1 MPSQEELLK
10 KRPHILVA
18 TPGRLLDLLDS
29 GATTL
34 SQVRCLRGHLFA
46 TDATTLQGGL
56 LRACTPCHGCC
67 RQVAQGN
74 RTACS
79 TVTSASATAVAKG
92 TCAVSYFTNTCFF
105 ADAHGQVCYVVLD
118 EADKMLSLG
127 FQPQLDR
134 LHQLLLGAH
143 PEPAAEGKG
152 AAKGKGKGKAGAAAE
167 AAQAVAGVVAG
178 ARPQVLLFTATMP
191 AEVEGAAGRWLRR
204 PVRVVVTHS
213 AASISRTITQV
224 RALPRALE
232 QGVDALYFGALRVA
246 APGRQCP
253 GVHQMLTACMAVS

>member
-1 MPSQEELLK
+1 M
-10 KRPHILVA
+10 RR
-18 TPGRLLDLLDS
+18 T
-29 GATTL
+29 TTL
-34 SQVRCLRGHLFA
+34 C
-46 TDATTLQGGL
+46 GL
-56 LRACTPCHGCC
+56 LPACCPCHGCC

-74 RTACS
+74 STACS
-79 TVTSASATAVAKG
+79 TVASASATAVAKG
-92 TCAVSYFTNTCFF
+92 TCAVSCFTNTCFF

-152 AAKGKGKGKAGAAAE
+152 AAKGKGKGKGKAGAAAE
-167 AAQAVAGVVAG
+167 AKQAAAGVVAG

-191 AEVEGAAGRWLRR
+191 AEVEGAAGRWLRQ

-213 AASISRTITQV
+213 ASSISRTITQV
-224 RALPRALE
+224 RALPRVRE
-232 QGVDALYFGALRVA
+232 QRMMLR
-246 APGRQCP
+246 
-253 GVHQMLTACMAVS
+253 HLMH